1 MIRKKKTCLSCNTE
15 QFIFSK
21 NRCKSCAS
29 KEDSKPIKK
38 VSTKQTE
45 KNKDK
50 ALKTKELH
58 SWFLTLFDK
67 HKEKDA
73 KGYFV
78 RCFETGFKMYEDNY
92 KYNSCIYSHYFPK
105 STYPQYAFEE
115 WNMELVTPDTHST
128 WEQDHTKCSKMYK
141 KYLELKEKVLYL

>member
-1 MIRKKKTCLSCNTE
+1 
-15 QFIFSK
+15 
-21 NRCKSCAS
+21 
-29 KEDSKPIKK
+29 
-38 VSTKQTE
+38 
-45 KNKDK
+45 
-50 ALKTKELH
+50 
-58 SWFLTLFDK
+58 
-67 HKEKDA
+67 
-73 KGYFV
+73 
-78 RCFETGFKMYEDNY
+78 MYEDNY